1 MGNPVVVDR
10 YAIAVGQLI
19 DEGRVGGIA
28 DNSAPRPDPYACL
41 GPHQQSAWCAEKRAS
56 LKMYGP

>member
-1 MGNPVVVDR
+1 MGNPVVVHR

-28 DNSAPRPDPYACL
+28 DNLVGRVILRHD
-41 GPHQQSAWCAEKRAS
+41 EEI
-56 LKMYGP
+56 